1 MNIREHL
8 DGFWRGRKLS
18 SIRLRV
24 SLSVIL
30 MALVAI
36 FMIIHFEMSSLLPT
50 FLNNSTT
57 ASVILIS
64 ALFAVFFHYIFD
76 FIGECLMPKP
86 PGEIPFGFYEETLRV
101 VFMDFGFYR
110 MNTQVIIGPICL
122 DKDKQRMK
130 FTLKSDII
138 IANSDKGNIDIKYDA
153 GPLAGN
159 VSVLPDEIYYKIGTF
174 GGTRTKKEPDSHIR
188 VKESIRIDRTQTK
201 FAEICVIYYDLGKG
215 EVTCLKD
222 DHTWLSPVSGGLSV
236 HLEFPEYQCSVVT
249 LGEPAPAPFRR
260 EHDGRSFSHP
270 EAVFANQGFSW
281 SIEKEVT

>member
-1 MNIREHL
+1 ML
-8 DGFWRGRKLS
+8 LLALS
-18 SIRLRV
+18 
-24 SLSVIL
+24 
-30 MALVAI
+30 AI
-36 FMIIHFEMSSLLPT
+36 FTIIKLDMNSLLPA

-57 ASVILIS
+57 ASVILVS
-64 ALFAVFFHYIFD
+64 ALVAVFFHYIFY
-76 FIGECLMPKP
+76 FIGDCLMPKSLC
-86 PGEIPFGFYEETLRV
+86 EIPFGFYEETSRV

-138 IANSDKGNIDIKYDA
+138 IVNSDKGNIDIKYDA

-159 VSVLPDEIYYKIGTF
+159 VSVLPDEIDYKIGTF
-174 GGTRTKKEPDSHIR
+174 EGTRTTKETNSHIR
-188 VKESIRIDRTQTK
+188 VKETIRIDGTQTK

-222 DHTWLSPVSGGLSV
+222 DHIWLSPVSGGLSV